1 MFTTLGV
8 VEVVPSLDGLP
19 SDSPLAGIAR
29 RRFAGK
35 TLLEWVVRRVTDADH
50 LQQVVVTAGPDIL
63 SRSLAESTPP
73 DARVLHCES
82 KDPLG
87 RLAAVARKFPCRGIV
102 RLAVS
107 DPFVDPILIDRLI
120 TSVAGEDDCDYAC
133 FVLGDGRPA
142 HESRMGI
149 FADWCR
155 SDAILKADRLAR
167 SASDRAEPMQF
178 ICSRPKVFN
187 IKHVPVPA
195 RLDRGDLRLAIR
207 DEEDWENVE
216 TILEALGPESL
227 DWQFI
232 TSLIDRHPNICQRM
246 AEHNRAEFSGQ
257 RMLV

>member
-8 VEVVPSLDGLP
+8 IEVVPSLDGLSRILLWRELP
-19 SDSPLAGIAR
+19 AAGLPAR
-29 RRFAGK
+29 RCWNGWCGAFR
-35 TLLEWVVRRVTDADH
+35 TRT
-50 LQQVVVTAGPDIL
+50 IC
-63 SRSLAESTPP
+63 SRSLSPRGPIRCPAAWPNSLHRIPRWCC
-73 DARVLHCES
+73 ARPRIRSAVW
-82 KDPLG
+82 
-87 RLAAVARKFPCRGIV
+87 RLSPGSFPCHGIV

-120 TSVAGEDDCDYAC
+120 TAVASDEQCDYAC

-155 SDAILKADRLAR
+155 RMPSCKPTAWPVPPPTAR
-167 SASDRAEPMQF
+167 TRRNSSAR
-178 ICSRPKVFN
+178 IPKSFH
-187 IKHVPVPA
+187 IKQVPVPA

-216 TILEALGPESL
+216 TILDALGPESL

-232 TSLIDRHPNICQRM
+232 TSLLDRHPANV
-246 AEHNRAEFSGQ
+246 RADGRAQPS
-257 RMLV
+257 

>member
-8 VEVVPSLDGLP
+8 VEVIPSLDGL
-19 SDSPLAGIAR
+19 SSKSPLAGIAR

-50 LQQVVVTAGPDIL
+50 LAQVVVTAGPDPL
-63 SRSLAESTPP
+63 SRSLAELAPP
-73 DARVLHCES
+73 DAQVLLCES

-87 RLAAVARKFPCRGIV
+87 RLAAVARQFPCRGIV

-120 TSVAGEDDCDYAC
+120 MSVAGDDDCDYAC
-133 FVLGDGRPA
+133 FCLSDGRPA
-142 HESRMGI
+142 HQSRMGI

-155 SDAILKADRLAR
+155 ADAILQADRLAR
-167 SASDRAEPMQF
+167 SAADRADPGQF
-178 ICSRPKVFN
+178 LCSRPKKFAV
-187 IKHVPVPA
+187 KQVPVPP

-207 DEEDWENVE
+207 DDEDWENVE
-216 TILEALGPESL
+216 TILDALGPESL

-232 TSLIDRHPNICQRM
+232 TSLLDRHPQMCRRM
-246 AEHNRAEFSGQ
+246 AEQNQADFAGRGV
-257 RMLV
+257 LV

>member
-8 VEVVPSLDGLP
+8 IEVVPSLDGLP
-19 SDSPLAGIAR
+19 KNSPLAGIAR

-35 TLLEWVVRRVTDADH
+35 TLLEWVVRRVSDADH
-50 LQQVVVTAGPDIL
+50 LQQVVVTAGPDTL
-63 SRSLAESTPP
+63 SRSLAQLSPP
-73 DARVLHCES
+73 DARVLLCES

-87 RLAAVARKFPCRGIV
+87 RLAAVARTLPCHGIV

-107 DPFVDPILIDRLI
+107 EPFVDPILIDRLV
-120 TSVAGEDDCDYAC
+120 TAVASDEQCDYAC

-142 HESRMGI
+142 QESRMGI
-149 FADWCR
+149 FADWYR
-155 SDAILKADRLAR
+155 GDAILQADRLAR
-167 SASDRAEPMQF
+167 SAADRADPARF
-178 ICSRPKVFN
+178 LCSHPKVFS
-187 IKHVPVPA
+187 IKHIPVPA

-216 TILEALGPESL
+216 TILDALGPECL

-232 TSLIDRHPNICQRM
+232 TSLLDRNPAICQRM
-246 AEHNRAEFSGQ
+246 AEHNRTEFRRE

>member
-1 MFTTLGV
+1 M
-8 VEVVPSLDGLP
+8 
-19 SDSPLAGIAR
+19 
-29 RRFAGK
+29 
-35 TLLEWVVRRVTDADH
+35 RRVSDADH
-50 LQQVVVTAGPDIL
+50 LQQVVVTAGSDTL
-63 SRSLAESTPP
+63 SRSLAQLTPP
-73 DARVLHCES
+73 DSEVVLCEA

-87 RLAAVARKFPCRGIV
+87 RLAAVARQFPCHGIV

-120 TSVAGEDDCDYAC
+120 TAVASDEQCDYAC

-149 FADWCR
+149 FADWYR
-155 SDAILKADRLAR
+155 RDAILQADRLAR
-167 SASDRAEPMQF
+167 SAADRSDPSKF
-178 ICSRPKVFN
+178 ICSHPKVFY
-187 IKHVPVPA
+187 IKQVPVPA

-216 TILEALGPESL
+216 TILDALGPDCL

-232 TSLIDRHPNICQRM
+232 TSLLDRNPEICERM
-246 AEHNRAEFSGQ
+246 AEHNQAEFRGH